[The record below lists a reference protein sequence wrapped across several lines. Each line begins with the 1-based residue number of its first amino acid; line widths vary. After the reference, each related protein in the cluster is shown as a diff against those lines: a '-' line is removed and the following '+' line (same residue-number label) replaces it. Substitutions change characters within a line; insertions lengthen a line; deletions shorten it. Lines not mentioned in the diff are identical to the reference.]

1 MFCFVLRIWREK
13 WWSQQKPK
21 DICWNLTKCVFCPS
35 KVAILTATDNLL
47 WSPCPRLRFWW
58 AINLAKVGILYFYC
72 SKNNTHTYLDPF
84 STNGDYALCS
94 RDFQN
99 VLIWSFH
106 DFTATQT
113 YVKSNF
119 GELKRS
125 KIVIFGNFR
134 DSELRNLVD
143 LGLECCSNLKNQNS
157 EPLKLPKRHFL
168 TIRVCSNL
176 ILRKIWV
183 SGGKITTKWSLNFTF
198 ERFWSIV

>member
-1 MFCFVLRIWREK
+1 MFSAWEAKDSSITATLSWWLIWAQNSMRSKIRPLIFHVLFCSSDLERE

-58 AINLAKVGILYFYC
+58 TINLAKVGILYFYG

-125 KIVIFGNFR
+125 KNVIFGNLG
-134 DSELRNLVD
+134 DSEFWILVN
-143 LGLECCSNLKNQNS
+143 LGLESCTQLLKIKIQNL
-157 EPLKLPKRHFL
+157 
-168 TIRVCSNL
+168 
-176 ILRKIWV
+176 
-183 SGGKITTKWSLNFTF
+183 
-198 ERFWSIV
+198 

>member
-1 MFCFVLRIWREK
+1 MFSAWEAKDSSITATLSWWLIWAQNSMRSKIRPLIFHVLFCSSEREMVK
-13 WWSQQKPK
+13 SAK
-21 DICWNLTKCVFCPS
+21 DVCWNLTKCVFCPS

-125 KIVIFGNFR
+125 KNVIFGNLGDFEFWF
-134 DSELRNLVD
+134 STWKLHKFTKIKIQNL
-143 LGLECCSNLKNQNS
+143 
-157 EPLKLPKRHFL
+157 
-168 TIRVCSNL
+168 
-176 ILRKIWV
+176 
-183 SGGKITTKWSLNFTF
+183 
-198 ERFWSIV
+198 